1 MISVEDAL
9 ALVLAPL
16 QPLPAETI
24 ALDRAFGRVLAEDAV
39 ARRTQ
44 PPCDMSAMDGWA
56 VRQSDL
62 GQALT
67 PLGESAA
74 GSAYTGTLAPRQ
86 AVRIFTGAPIPDG
99 ADTIILQ
106 EDADLKDGHLLVREA
121 PAPGKHIR
129 PAGLDFHKG
138 AALLPAGRL
147 LNPRDIALLGAM
159 DIPWVSVRRRPRVAI
174 LATGDELV
182 RPGEPV
188 GPAQIIASNNL
199 GVGGLV
205 LGAGGD
211 WIDLGIAPDRPD
223 ALALLAQGARG
234 ADLLVTIGGASVG
247 DRDLVRATLEG
258 QGMTLA
264 FHKIAMRPGKPLMSG
279 MIGTVPFLGLPGN
292 PVSAMIC
299 AVLFLAPMVK
309 RLLGLAP
316 ASQTIQA
323 VLTRPL
329 WANDKRADFIRAE
342 LVRDDRGGWMATPF
356 DIQDSA
362 MLSTLSRADGLILR
376 PTFAAAAQAGDVVSV
391 LPFDPGM

>member
-1 MISVEDAL
+1 
-9 ALVLAPL
+9 
-16 QPLPAETI
+16 
-24 ALDRAFGRVLAEDAV
+24 
-39 ARRTQ
+39 
-44 PPCDMSAMDGWA
+44 
-56 VRQSDL
+56 
-62 GQALT
+62 
-67 PLGESAA
+67 
-74 GSAYTGTLAPRQ
+74 
-86 AVRIFTGAPIPDG
+86 
-99 ADTIILQ
+99 
-106 EDADLKDGHLLVREA
+106 
-121 PAPGKHIR
+121 
-129 PAGLDFHKG
+129 
-138 AALLPAGRL
+138 

-188 GPAQIIASNNL
+188 GPSQIIASNNL
-199 GVGGLV
+199 GIGGLV

-279 MIGTVPFLGLPGN
+279 MIGSVPFSGN

-299 AVLFLAPMVK
+299 AVLFLVPMVK
-309 RLLGLAP
+309 RLLGLA
-316 ASQTIQA
+316 STNQTIHA
-323 VLTRPL
+323 ALSDPL
-329 WANDKRADFIRAE
+329 WANDRRADFIRAA
-342 LVRDDRGGWMATPF
+342 LSRDDRGGWIATPF

-376 PTFAAAAQAGDVVSV
+376 QPFAPAAQAGDMVSI
-391 LPFDPGM
+391 LPFEPGM

>member
-1 MISVEDAL
+1 MISVEEAL

-16 QPLPAETI
+16 QSLPAETI
-24 ALDRAFGRVLAEDAV
+24 ALDRAFGRVLAQDAV

-62 GQALT
+62 RAPLT
-67 PLGESAA
+67 ALGESAA
-74 GSAYTGTLAPRQ
+74 GSAYSGTLAPGQ
-86 AVRIFTGAPIPDG
+86 AVRIFTGAPVPDG

-106 EDADLKDGHLLVREA
+106 EDADLEAGRLMVREA
-121 PAPGKHIR
+121 PPPGKHIR
-129 PAGLDFHKG
+129 RAGLDFHQG
-138 AALLPAGRL
+138 AALLLAGRL

-188 GPAQIIASNNL
+188 GPSQIIASNNL
-199 GVGGLV
+199 GIGGLV

-279 MIGTVPFLGLPGN
+279 MIGSVPFLGLPGN

-299 AVLFLAPMVK
+299 AVLFLVPMVK
-309 RLLGLAP
+309 RLLGLA
-316 ASQTIQA
+316 STNQTIHA
-323 VLTRPL
+323 ALSDPL
-329 WANDKRADFIRAE
+329 WANDRRADFIRAA
-342 LVRDDRGGWMATPF
+342 LSRDDRGGWIATPF

-376 PTFAAAAQAGDVVSV
+376 QPFAPAAQAGDMVSI
-391 LPFDPGM
+391 LPFEPGM